1 MVVDARVRPGRAA
14 GMVGILGLLLATLGA
29 CSGQPAA
36 TGAPSAASAS
46 PNASPS
52 SAASESASASA
63 SAATSPS
70 VSAGAV
76 TELPI
81 DATEYKF
88 TAPASIQAG
97 PTRIVVKNTGKEDHQ
112 AQVAKLSEGA
122 TFQDLTSALQSG
134 DIPGALGKLQLSGG
148 PTGVTPGSTVA
159 TSANLEPGQYVFLCF
174 VESADGVPH
183 VAKGMIGQLEV
194 TGTAGT
200 EALPAGDSELALQDF
215 AFVGDTSMTA
225 GQHTV
230 TVTNKGPQPHE
241 ATVVKLNEGVTVDQL
256 REAFT
261 STAAPGGPPPATGAG
276 GVAGIAPNATVS
288 MDLDLQPGNYA
299 YVCFVPDAAT
309 GKPHAAL
316 GMIGELTVQ

>member
-1 MVVDARVRPGRAA
+1 MPI
-14 GMVGILGLLLATLGA
+14 ILLGTLAA

-36 TGAPSAASAS
+36 TGAPSVAPASPSAS
-46 PNASPS
+46 PSEATSP
-52 SAASESASASA
+52 SA
-63 SAATSPS
+63 SAAASS
-70 VSAGAV
+70 SGSAGTA

-81 DATEYKF
+81 EAAEYKF
-88 TAPASIQAG
+88 AGPASIQAG
-97 PTRIVVKNTGKEDHQ
+97 PTRIVLKNTGKEDHQ
-112 AQVAKLSEGA
+112 AQVARLSEGS
-122 TFQDLTSALQSG
+122 TFEDLTSALQSG
-134 DIPGALGKLQLSGG
+134 DIPGALGKLQLAGG
-148 PTGVTPGSTVA
+148 PTGVTPGATVA

-183 VAKGMIGQLEV
+183 LAKGMISRLEV
-194 TGTAGT
+194 TGTAST

-215 AFVGDTSMTA
+215 AFVGATSLTP

-256 REAFT
+256 RQAFT
-261 STAAPGGPPPATGAG
+261 STETPSGPPPITGAG
-276 GVAGIAPNATVS
+276 GVAGIAPNSTVS
-288 MDLDLQPGNYA
+288 MELDLRPGDYA
-299 YVCFVPDAAT
+299 YICFVPDAAT

>member
-1 MVVDARVRPGRAA
+1 MVVDARARAGRAA
-14 GMVGILGLLLATLGA
+14 GIAGIMTLLLGTLAA

-36 TGAPSAASAS
+36 SAAPSVAPASPSTSVSESAS
-46 PNASPS
+46 P
-52 SAASESASASA
+52 SASASA
-63 SAATSPS
+63 SPS
-70 VSAGAV
+70 ASGGAV
-76 TELPI
+76 SELPI
-81 DATEYKF
+81 AATEYKF
-88 TAPASIQAG
+88 GAPASTPAG

-112 AQVAKLSEGA
+112 AQVAKLNDGA
-122 TFQDLTSALQSG
+122 TFQDLTAALQSG
-134 DIPGALGKLQLSGG
+134 DIPGALGKLQLAGG
-148 PTGVTPGSTVA
+148 PTGVTPGATVA

-194 TGTAGT
+194 TGTAST

-215 AFVGDTSMTA
+215 AFVGATTLSA

-256 REAFT
+256 RQAFT
-261 STAAPGGPPPATGAG
+261 STEAPSGPPPVTGAG

-299 YVCFVPDAAT
+299 YICFVPDAAT

-316 GMIGELTVQ
+316 GMIAELTVQ